1 MTTDYEEL
9 VRRAKG
15 GEISREEVDAV
26 ATELQK
32 PDPSASRYTLLYIVG
47 RSFTT
52 SYRDLVEQFLEYR
65 DDPMLARLAL
75 QILCHFWGDT
85 AQYKRHVL
93 RFLRRVDFDVEN
105 DCRSMAISV
114 AGEYL
119 RENPEPEFLGE
130 LIRIYEEPDEPES
143 SDEDDYQASVRRLET
158 ELIRYDAYCA
168 LARAVGYDY
177 RDIPSSLGSFDS
189 AEDPRSVLQKA
200 KERLQREKGLP
211 QS

>member
-1 MTTDYEEL
+1 MTIDYEEL

-26 ATELQK
+26 VTELQK
-32 PDPSASRYTLLYIVG
+32 PNPSASRYTLLYIVG

-52 SYRDLVEQFLEYR
+52 AYRNLVEQFLEYR
-65 DDPMLARLAL
+65 EDPMLARLAL

-85 AQYKRHVL
+85 ARYKQHVL
-93 RFLRRVDFDVEN
+93 RFLRRADFDAEN
-105 DCRSMAISV
+105 DCLSMATNV

-130 LIRIYEEPDEPES
+130 LIRIYEDPVEPKSPD
-143 SDEDDYQASVRRLET
+143 DDDYQASVRELET
-158 ELIRYDAYCA
+158 EFIRYDAYCA
-168 LARAVGYDY
+168 LARAIGYDY
-177 RDIPSSLGSFDS
+177 RDIPSSLGSFDP
-189 AEDPRSVLQKA
+189 AEDPRSVLQRA
-200 KERLQREKGLP
+200 KERLQREKEPP